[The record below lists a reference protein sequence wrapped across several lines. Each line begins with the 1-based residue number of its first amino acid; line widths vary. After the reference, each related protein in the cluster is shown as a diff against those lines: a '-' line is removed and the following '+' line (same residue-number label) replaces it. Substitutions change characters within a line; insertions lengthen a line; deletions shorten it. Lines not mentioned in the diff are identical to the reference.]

1 MRRVVFVAFPGIQM
15 LDVVGPSEVFSV
27 ATRLR
32 PESDYRISTATID
45 GGPVESSSGL
55 RLTPDTALS
64 TIKFAPDT
72 LVLPGGLRTH
82 AAASDPALLRQ
93 IGRVATRSR
102 RVASVCTGAF
112 LLGAA
117 GLLRGRTV
125 TTHWAWADRLSS
137 TFPEAL
143 VEEDRLYVHDGR
155 VWSSAGVTAG
165 IDLALE
171 LVAGDEDRELSL
183 EVARWLV
190 VHLHRAGGQRQ
201 FSDHLGLTAGS
212 PDRPVRELLSWIE
225 RHPSANLS
233 VATLATRSAMSE
245 RTLHR
250 VFRRELG
257 MTPAEAVERVRVEA
271 ARRLLEQTDL
281 PIGEVARRCG
291 LGVVETFYRAFRNQV
306 GVTPAAYRR
315 TVRATP
321 A

>member
-1 MRRVVFVAFPGIQM
+1 M
-15 LDVVGPSEVFSV
+15 
-27 ATRLR
+27 
-32 PESDYRISTATID
+32 
-45 GGPVESSSGL
+45 
-55 RLTPDTALS
+55 
-64 TIKFAPDT
+64 
-72 LVLPGGLRTH
+72 
-82 AAASDPALLRQ
+82 
-93 IGRVATRSR
+93 
-102 RVASVCTGAF
+102 
-112 LLGAA
+112 
-117 GLLRGRTV
+117 
-125 TTHWAWADRLSS
+125 
-137 TFPEAL
+137 
-143 VEEDRLYVHDGR
+143 HDGR

>member
-1 MRRVVFVAFPGIQM
+1 MG
-15 LDVVGPSEVFSV
+15 
-27 ATRLR
+27 
-32 PESDYRISTATID
+32 
-45 GGPVESSSGL
+45 VE
-55 RLTPDTALS
+55 
-64 TIKFAPDT
+64 
-72 LVLPGGLRTH
+72 
-82 AAASDPALLRQ
+82 AAAADPALLRQ
-93 IGRVATRSR
+93 IRRLAARSH

-117 GLLRGRTV
+117 GLLRGRRV
-125 TTHWAWADRLSS
+125 TTHWASANRLASS
-137 TFPEAL
+137 FPDAM
-143 VEEDRLYVHDGR
+143 VDEDRLYVRDGR
-155 VWSSAGVTAG
+155 VWSSAGVAAG

-171 LVAGDEDRELSL
+171 LVAVDEDRKLSL

-225 RHPSANLS
+225 RHPSADLS
-233 VATLATRSAMSE
+233 VASLATRSAMSE

-250 VFRRELG
+250 VFRRELE
-257 MTPAEAVERVRVEA
+257 MTPAEAVERARVEA
-271 ARRLLEQTDL
+271 ARRLLEQTEL

-291 LGVVETFYRAFRNQV
+291 LGVVETFYRAFRSQL
-306 GVTPAAYRR
+306 GITPAAYRR

>member
-1 MRRVVFVAFPGIQM
+1 VRRVVFVAFAGIQM

-32 PESDYRISTATID
+32 PAADYRVSVATID

-64 TIKFAPDT
+64 AVRFGPDT
-72 LVLPGGLRTH
+72 LVLPGGMGVE
-82 AAASDPALLRQ
+82 AAAGNRDLLRQ
-93 IGRVATRSR
+93 IRRLAGRSR

-117 GLLRGRTV
+117 GLLSGRRV
-125 TTHWAWADRLSS
+125 TTHWASANRLSS
-137 TFPEAL
+137 NFPDAV

-171 LVAGDEDRELSL
+171 LVAVDEDRELSL

-190 VHLHRAGGQRQ
+190 VYLHRAGGQRQ

-212 PDRPVRELLSWIE
+212 PDRPVRELLTWIE
-225 RHPSANLS
+225 RHPSDDLS
-233 VATLATRSAMSE
+233 VAALATQSAMSE
-245 RTLHR
+245 RTVHR

-281 PIGEVARRCG
+281 PIGEVARRSG
-291 LGVVETFYRAFRNQV
+291 LGVVETFYRAFRTQL
-306 GVTPAAYRR
+306 GITPAAYRR

>member
-1 MRRVVFVAFPGIQM
+1 VRRVVFVAFPGIQM

-27 ATRLR
+27 ATRLQ
-32 PESDYRISTATID
+32 PAADYRVSVATID
-45 GGPVESSSGL
+45 GGLVESSSGL
-55 RLTPDTALS
+55 RLMPDTALGAVR
-64 TIKFAPDT
+64 FGPDT
-72 LVLPGGLRTH
+72 LVLPGGMGVE
-82 AAASDPALLRQ
+82 AAAGDRALLRQ
-93 IGRVATRSR
+93 IRRLARRSR
-102 RVASVCTGAF
+102 RVTSVCTGAF

-117 GLLRGRTV
+117 GLLSGRRV
-125 TTHWAWADRLSS
+125 TTHWASANRLSS
-137 TFPEAL
+137 NFPDAV

-171 LVAGDEDRELSL
+171 LVAVDEDRELSL

-190 VHLHRAGGQRQ
+190 VYLHRAGGQRQ

-212 PDRPVRELLSWIE
+212 HERPVRELLTWIE
-225 RHPSANLS
+225 RHPSDDLS
-233 VATLATRSAMSE
+233 VAALATHSAMSE

-281 PIGEVARRCG
+281 PIGEVARRSG
-291 LGVVETFYRAFRNQV
+291 LGVVETFYRAFRTQL
-306 GVTPAAYRR
+306 GITPAAYRR

>member
-1 MRRVVFVAFPGIQM
+1 VGRVLFVAFPGIQM
-15 LDVVGPSEVFSV
+15 LDVVGPSEVFST

-32 PESDYRISTATID
+32 PTADYRVSVASLD
-45 GGPVESSSGL
+45 GGAVKSSSGL
-55 RLTPDTALS
+55 RLTPDTALGS
-64 TIKFAPDT
+64 VRFAPDT
-72 LVLPGGLRTH
+72 LVLPGGMGVY
-82 AAASDPALLRQ
+82 AAAGDPALLRQ
-93 IGRVATRSR
+93 IRRLAGRSR

-117 GLLRGRTV
+117 GLLTGRTV
-125 TTHWAWADRLSS
+125 TTHWAWAKRLAV
-137 TFPEAL
+137 TFPGAV
-143 VEEDRLYVHDGR
+143 VEEDRLYVQDGR

-171 LVAGDEDRELSL
+171 LVAVDEDRELSL
-183 EVARWLV
+183 EVARWIV

-212 PDRPVRELLSWIE
+212 PDRPVRELLTWIE
-225 RHPSANLS
+225 RHPSADLS

-250 VFRRELG
+250 NFRRELG
-257 MTPAEAVERVRVEA
+257 LTPAEAVERLRVEA

-291 LGVVETFYRAFRNQV
+291 LGVVETFYRAFRSQV

>member
-1 MRRVVFVAFPGIQM
+1 V
-15 LDVVGPSEVFSV
+15 SV
-27 ATRLR
+27 ASL
-32 PESDYRISTATID
+32 D

-55 RLTPDTALS
+55 RLTPDSALS
-64 TIKFAPDT
+64 SVRSAPNT
-72 LVLPGGLRTH
+72 LVLPGGLGVE
-82 AAASDPALLRQ
+82 AAAGNPGLLSQ
-93 IGRVATRSR
+93 IRRLASRSR

-117 GLLRGRTV
+117 GLLRGRKV
-125 TTHWAWADRLSS
+125 TTHWASAERLSS
-137 TFPEAL
+137 TFPDAV
-143 VEEDRLYVHDGR
+143 VEEDRLYVQDGR

-171 LVAGDEDRELSL
+171 LVALDEDRELSL

-201 FSDHLGLTAGS
+201 FSDHLGLPAAS
-212 PDRPVRELLSWIE
+212 PDRPVRELLTWIE
-225 RHPSANLS
+225 RHPSADLS
-233 VATLATRSAMSE
+233 VAALATRSAMSE

-250 VFRRELG
+250 VVRRELG
-257 MTPAEAVERVRVEA
+257 VTPAEAVERLRVEA

-291 LGVVETFYRAFRNQV
+291 LGVVETFYRAFRSQL
-306 GVTPAAYRR
+306 GTTPAAYRR